1 MEWLRKIRF
10 SVIKQGFF
18 PYELAAF
25 NIENFLKYGKIWQN
39 LKKCLVQVALKTHFF
54 IVSYSIPQIPETRL
68 SGTHSATICEKYYIL
83 NNCIIV
89 PNNITQKYKI
99 AFTLNQI
106 RVNSI

>member
-10 SVIKQGFF
+10 SVIKQDFF
-18 PYELAAF
+18 SLRASCV
-25 NIENFLKYGKIWQN
+25 QN
-39 LKKCLVQVALKTHFF
+39 WK
-54 IVSYSIPQIPETRL
+54 
-68 SGTHSATICEKYYIL
+68 ATICEKYYIL

-106 RVNSI
+106 RVNSIWHGFMSESCEEL